1 MGSTKHQLVDLIS
14 LSESKNSDSKFTLD
28 NLRGI
33 SIKKR
38 FIQTKADMEGVS
50 LKSYLVVP
58 PDFFAYVTI
67 TSRNGEKIT
76 IAHNDTNDTYIVSSS
91 YIVFSVIRPDIL
103 DSNYLFMY
111 FNRPEFDRYSRFCS
125 WGSAREAFTWDEMC
139 GIKINLPDLPIQKKY
154 ADVFKSM
161 GNSESYR
168 HFLDVICPILIKGS
182 IEEASA

>member
-1 MGSTKHQLVDLIS
+1 MGSTKYLLGDLIS
-14 LSESKNSDSKFTLD
+14 LSESKNSDNNFTLD
-28 NLRGI
+28 NLKGI

-91 YIVFSVIRPDIL
+91 YIVFNVSRPDVL
-103 DSNYLFMY
+103 DSDYLFMY

-139 GIKINLPDLPIQKKY
+139 DIILAVGNICSNLLVFLPLCFVVVLALRQ
-154 ADVFKSM
+154 
-161 GNSESYR
+161 
-168 HFLDVICPILIKGS
+168 
-182 IEEASA
+182 